1 MSTMEAPQSIQST
14 PDARPRSAA
23 PILTPDE
30 ANSLFALCR
39 AGKLY
44 EIDALIAAGQSILT
58 PPEIKKSPL
67 QVSIS
72 TGFHSLVE
80 LLARHTHD
88 QSLLNAALRDAVES
102 RRLDLVELIVDH
114 GADIRSYPFSE
125 VLLDWEP
132 RLIRYFLD
140 KGADIITGSPFAV
153 AFANRVRTALRL
165 FKECIEAHPELAARL
180 REQAGQ
186 ALRYHANKG
195 DEKWVSLMLW
205 VGADPRS
212 CGPAALDDFRDDEEC
227 FTTALRAAAY
237 CDTPAVLK
245 KFKPDPARDN
255 LAELLSTA
263 AMFARK
269 DTLTYL
275 LSLGVQPNDKPN
287 GGSSALDQCMCH
299 LDRFHWDAWRFKK
312 LIPRYKAS
320 ETVGCIELLATAGA
334 LWRPDDK
341 RPMSDLR
348 RSACTC
354 QPEVH
359 PEVLQVLLKHGAC
372 SEQAVRELLSPPR
385 MQQHVSS
392 AEWHLCR
399 IGIKGLVT
407 AMRDGTLGKVVGGA
421 RPGGIGAARGK
432 PAPRRPTYIS
442 YHTLAK
448 YNREKLYEEVW
459 AEPMLKVAARYGV
472 SDVALAK
479 TCRKFRV
486 PVPGRGY
493 WAKKAAGK
501 KVRARPPL
509 PAME

>member
-1 MSTMEAPQSIQST
+1 MSTMEAPKSIQST
-14 PDARPRSAA
+14 PLARPRSAA

-30 ANSLFALCR
+30 AKSLFALCR
-39 AGKLY
+39 AGKLH
-44 EIDALIAAGQSILT
+44 EIDAWIAAGQSILT
-58 PPEIKKSPL
+58 PPEVRKSPL

-102 RRLDLVELIVDH
+102 RRLDLVELIVDR
-114 GADIRSYPFSE
+114 GADIHSYPFAE

-140 KGADIITGSPFAV
+140 RGADIITGSPFAV

-165 FKECIEAHPELAARL
+165 FKECIEAHPEQAARL
-180 REQAGQ
+180 REQADQ

-212 CGPAALDDFRDDEEC
+212 CGPVALDDSRDDEEC
-227 FTTALRAAAY
+227 FITALRAASY
-237 CDTPAVLK
+237 CESPAVLR
-245 KFKPDPARDN
+245 KFKPDPVRDN
-255 LAELLSTA
+255 LEELLSAA
-263 AMFARK
+263 AMLARK
-269 DTLTYL
+269 DTLAYL
-275 LSLGVQPNDKPN
+275 LGLGAQPNDKPN

-299 LDRFHWDAWRFKK
+299 LDHFDWNAWRFKK

-320 ETVGCIELLATAGA
+320 GTVACIDLLAAAGA

-341 RPMSDLR
+341 RQMSDVR
-348 RSACTC
+348 RSLYKCE
-354 QPEVH
+354 PEVTTD
-359 PEVLQVLLKHGAC
+359 VLKVLLKHGAC

-392 AEWHLCR
+392 ADWHLSR
-399 IGIKGLVT
+399 IGLKGLVT
-407 AMRDGTLGKVVGGA
+407 AMRDGTLGKAEGGA
-421 RPGGIGAARGK
+421 RPGGKGTTRGK
-432 PAPRRPTYIS
+432 PVLRRPRYIS

-501 KVRARPPL
+501 NVKARPPL